1 MPPAFLLRPRRWSHW
16 DGQQSRSSRRL
27 ELSEAPKT
35 RVQTVHYVVTHLRLE
50 SHLLVDKVEFCDRCP
65 LTPVVSSPASL
76 GFFAIRDL
84 IGPTAPLA
92 LRAPAVLGAFRLL
105 DRSTPPPLRTGHPL
119 QGMLSLP
126 SQPLLILCTS
136 NQV

>member
-1 MPPAFLLRPRRWSHW
+1 M
-16 DGQQSRSSRRL
+16 
-27 ELSEAPKT
+27 
-35 RVQTVHYVVTHLRLE
+35 
-50 SHLLVDKVEFCDRCP
+50 DKVEFCDRCP
-65 LTPVVSSPASL
+65 LAPVVSSPASL
-76 GFFAIRDL
+76 GFFAIREL

-92 LRAPAVLGAFRLL
+92 LRAPAVLVVFRLL

-126 SQPLLILCTS
+126 SQLLLILYTS